1 MTRRSALSAKDM
13 LVDPAP
19 PPELNLLG
27 HNELLTVDRWEL
39 ERRSRAL
46 AMAVN
51 LGDGVMLCR
60 AMGRYKMFLTAHDV
74 GFTPHLLLDG
84 IWDPWMTPLLARTIK
99 PGMTVVDAGANHG
112 YFTLML
118 ADLVGP
124 DGRVAA
130 IEPHPV
136 TAGLLRR
143 TVGVNG
149 FAGRTTVFEQAV
161 GAHDDMTL
169 TFELREDDPK
179 NARVVGDHR
188 ADQPGMTQV
197 KGGRLETLLA
207 DWPKIDFIKIDVEGA
222 EEAVLE
228 GAWPLIVRD
237 RPDILLE
244 FNHARCSDPLGL
256 LERLVGVY
264 RRLRTV
270 THDSEIVPVTRAQLL
285 DKDQPEDW
293 MLWLSRR

>member
-1 MTRRSALSAKDM
+1 MAAVCSGVGCGVLLR
-13 LVDPAP
+13 P
-19 PPELNLLG
+19 PMG
-27 HNELLTVDRWEL
+27 RHMMLLTARDVRFPPYPLLHGVWE
-39 ERRSRAL
+39 
-46 AMAVN
+46 
-51 LGDGVMLCR
+51 
-60 AMGRYKMFLTAHDV
+60 
-74 GFTPHLLLDG
+74 
-84 IWDPWMTPLLARTIK
+84 PWMTPLLARTIK

-264 RRLRTV
+264 RKLRMV